1 MYFFTMKIMFQKN
14 PVDIHKPP
22 IPKEKHQSLLHAI
35 GGGWYMNK
43 LSEKI
48 LPLEKNKII
57 KKSQKKEDEIKINL
71 QMANQNWNYW
81 KFEIH

>member
-35 GGGWYMNK
+35 GGGCYMNK
-43 LSEKI
+43 LSDTLSPPK
-48 LPLEKNKII
+48 KSKFS
-57 KKSQKKEDEIKINL
+57 KKSQKRRMK
-71 QMANQNWNYW
+71 
-81 KFEIH
+81 